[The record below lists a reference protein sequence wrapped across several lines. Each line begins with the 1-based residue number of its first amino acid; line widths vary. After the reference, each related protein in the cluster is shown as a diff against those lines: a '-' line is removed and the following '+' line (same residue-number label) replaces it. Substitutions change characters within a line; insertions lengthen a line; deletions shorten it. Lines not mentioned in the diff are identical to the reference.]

1 MSSHAHR
8 HGHHHHGHD
17 GHHRHHDHGAGDE
30 RRVFWAALLT
40 GGFTLVEAAGGLLAG
55 SLALLADA
63 AHMLADAVALGLAW
77 LAFRV
82 ARRPAD
88 LRRTYGFGR
97 LQVLAAFANG
107 VVLFVLAAWIMAEA
121 AARLA
126 SPGEVL
132 GGPMLAV
139 AAAGLLV
146 NLAAFAILHGGDR
159 ASLNLRGAVL
169 HVLGD
174 LLGSAAAIVAALVVL
189 ATGWTPVDPLLSV
202 LVGLLVLRSAWRL
215 VAESGH
221 ILLEG
226 APAGL
231 DVGAI
236 GPDLVAHVPG
246 VAEVHH
252 VHAWSLT
259 EKRPLVTLHARME
272 GPPHDGGGEGRTRAA
287 VKARLRERFGIG
299 HATVEIERHD
309 DADCGDGRGC

>member
-1 MSSHAHR
+1 MSGHHHSHH
-8 HGHHHHGHD
+8 HHHHGHD
-17 GHHRHHDHGAGDE
+17 HGGAGGDE
-30 RRVFWAALLT
+30 RRVFWAAALT
-40 GGFTLVEAAGGLLAG
+40 GGFMLVEALAGLLTG

-63 AHMLADAVALGLAW
+63 AHMLTDAAALALAW
-77 LAFRV
+77 VAFRA

-88 LRRTYGFGR
+88 LRRTYGFDR

-121 AARLA
+121 VARLL

-139 AAAGLLV
+139 AVAGLLV
-146 NLAAFAILHGGDR
+146 NLGAFAILHGGDR
-159 ASLNLRGAVL
+159 ESLNVRGAVL

-174 LLGSAAAIVAALVVL
+174 LLGSAAAIAAALVIL
-189 ATGWTPVDPLLSV
+189 ATGWTPVDPLLSA
-202 LVGLLVLRSAWRL
+202 LVGLLILRSAWRL
-215 VAESGH
+215 VAEAGH

-231 DVGAI
+231 DVGEI
-236 GPDLVAHVPG
+236 GPDLVANVPG

-259 EKRPLVTLHARME
+259 ERRPLVTLHARLDA
-272 GPPHDGGGEGRTRAA
+272 PPQAGAEGRTRAA
-287 VKARLRERFGIG
+287 VKERLRERFGIG

-309 DADCGDGRGC
+309 EAECAAGRHC

>member
-8 HGHHHHGHD
+8 HDHPDHGH
-17 GHHRHHDHGAGDE
+17 RHDHAAGADE
-30 RRVFWAALLT
+30 RRVFWAAALT
-40 GGFTLVEAAGGLLAG
+40 GGFTLVEALGGLLAG

-88 LRRTYGFGR
+88 LKRTYGFGR

-107 VVLFVLAAWIMAEA
+107 VVLFVLAAWILAEA
-121 AARLA
+121 AGRLVA
-126 SPGEVL
+126 PGEVL

-146 NLAAFAILHGGDR
+146 NVGAFAILHGGDR
-159 ASLNLRGAVL
+159 ESLNVRGAVL
-169 HVLGD
+169 HVMGD
-174 LLGSAAAIVAALVVL
+174 LLGSVAAIAAALVIL

-202 LVGLLVLRSAWRL
+202 LVGLLILRSAWRL
-215 VAESGH
+215 VAEAGH

-236 GPDLVAHVPG
+236 GPDLVANVPG

-259 EKRPLVTLHARME
+259 EKRPLVTLHARL
-272 GPPHDGGGEGRTRAA
+272 GTPPHEGVEGSARAA

-309 DADCGDGRGC
+309 EADCADGRGC